1 MEAKAILRY
10 ARVTPR
16 KARRVIDL
24 IRGKGVGEAIAIL
37 KFLPQHA
44 SFMIDKVLKSAIA
57 NAKQKNIG
65 DVDDLL
71 IAKAYVDHG
80 PALKRFKAGPMGRG
94 MRRKRHMS
102 HITMILAA
110 KVASKVA
117 SNVTSNVSGTKRR
130 K

>member
-24 IRGKGVGEAIAIL
+24 VRGKGVGEAMAIL

-57 NAKQKNIG
+57 NAKQKSIG
-65 DVDDLL
+65 DVMT
-71 IAKAYVDHG
+71 
-80 PALKRFKAGPMGRG
+80 F
-94 MRRKRHMS
+94 S
-102 HITMILAA
+102 
-110 KVASKVA
+110 
-117 SNVTSNVSGTKRR
+117 
-130 K
+130 